1 MFTRSRKFVK
11 DALNDGSLINTE
23 ITVCGWISNFRVQ
36 KNQGIS
42 FITLND
48 GSGFTDLQIIV
59 DPQSEEEVANFGGI
73 YDRGTKGVSIMAVG
87 TLVESP
93 MAGQKVELKA
103 RNIEV
108 YGDVDAS
115 KYPISKNKLTLEHL
129 RNFPHLRIRTKTS
142 AAVARVRNTCS
153 TATHSFFQL
162 HGFKYVHTPV
172 LTSNDCEG
180 AGETF
185 GISNTLGQ
193 EGEPFFGKNVNLTVS
208 GQLHGETYASA
219 LGDIYTFGP
228 TFRAE
233 NSNTTRHLAEFWMIE
248 PEMCFINLEDLMN
261 ITDDYIKFCVRACLH
276 TLKDEIEFFDKHYQN
291 GLKEQLEALV
301 AAPFKRMTYTDVVEC
316 LEREI
321 AEGRAIVR
329 IKEMEN
335 KKFKKLA
342 KGKHVFEEPVFW
354 GCDLGSEHEKY
365 MTDKVVGGGL
375 IVYDYPK
382 EIKSFYMKENADG
395 KTVQAMDLL
404 VPNIG
409 ELVGGSMRI
418 DDFEEL
424 NSKMEAKQIS
434 IPWYLD
440 LRRYGSVPHG
450 GFGLGFERM
459 IMLITGIYN
468 IRDVIPYPRYPR
480 HCDM

>member
-1 MFTRSRKFVK
+1 MFKRSRTHVREALK
-11 DALNDGSLINTE
+11 DKKLIDNQ
-23 ITVCGWISNFRVQ
+23 ITVCGWIGNFRVQ
-36 KNQGIS
+36 KSNGIS
-42 FITLND
+42 FITLSD
-48 GSGFTDLQIIV
+48 GSCLTELQIIV
-59 DPQSEEEVANFGGI
+59 NPQSKEELANFDGI
-73 YDRGTKGVSIMAVG
+73 YERGTKGVSIKVTG

-93 MAGQKVELKA
+93 MSGQAVELKA
-103 RNIEV
+103 SSIEV
-108 YGDVDAS
+108 LGDVDAS

-129 RNFPHLRIRTKTS
+129 RNFPHLRVRTRTL
-142 AAVARVRNTCS
+142 AAIARVRNSCS
-153 TATHSFFQL
+153 LATHSFFQL

-185 GISNTLGQ
+185 TISNTLGS
-193 EGEPFFGKNVNLTVS
+193 EGEPFFGKDVNLTVS

-233 NSNTTRHLAEFWMIE
+233 NSNTSRHLAEFWMIE
-248 PEMCFINLEDLMN
+248 PEMCFIDLEDLMN
-261 ITDDYIKFCVRACLH
+261 ITDDYIKYCVRICLNS
-276 TLKDEIEFFDKHYQN
+276 LRDEIEFFDKHYQN
-291 GLKEQLEALV
+291 GLKNQLEALV
-301 AAPFKRMTYTDVVEC
+301 RAPFKRMTYTQVIEC
-316 LEREI
+316 LEKEI
-321 AEGRAIVR
+321 AEDRAIVR
-329 IKEMEN
+329 VKEMEN

-342 KGKHVFEEPVFW
+342 KGKHVFEEAVFW

-382 EIKSFYMKENADG
+382 EIKSFYMKENPDG

-418 DDFEEL
+418 DDFKDL
-424 NSKMEAKQIS
+424 NAKMEAKNIS
-434 IPWYLD
+434 VPWYLD

-450 GFGLGFERM
+450 GFGLGFERL
-459 IMLITGIYN
+459 IMMITGIYN
-468 IRDVIPYPRYPR
+468 IRDVIPFPRYPR

>member
-1 MFTRSRKFVK
+1 MFKRSRILVK
-11 DALNDGSLINTE
+11 DALSDTLYINKE
-23 ITVCGWISNFRVQ
+23 ITVCGWINNFRVQ
-36 KNQGIS
+36 KNNGIS
-42 FITLND
+42 FITLTD
-48 GSGFTDLQIIV
+48 GSCITDLQIIV
-59 DPQSEEEVANFGGI
+59 DPDNEDQLANFGGI
-73 YDRGTKGVSIMAVG
+73 YERGTKGVSITASG

-93 MAGQKVELKA
+93 MSGQAVELKA
-103 RNIEV
+103 SKIDV
-108 YGDVDAS
+108 FGDVDAS

-129 RNFPHLRIRTKTS
+129 RTFPHLRIRSKTS
-142 AAVARVRNTCS
+142 AAIARVRNTCS

-162 HGFKYVHTPV
+162 HGFKYVHTPI

-185 GISNTLGQ
+185 SISNTLGQ
-193 EGEPFFGKNVNLTVS
+193 EGEPFFGKEVNLTVS

-219 LGDIYTFGP
+219 LGDIYTLGP

-233 NSNTTRHLAEFWMIE
+233 NSNTSRHLAEFWMIE

-261 ITDDYIKFCVRACLH
+261 ITDDYIKYCVRVCLNS
-276 TLKDEIEFFDKHYQN
+276 LKDEIEFFDKHYQN
-291 GLKEQLEALV
+291 GLKTQLEALV
-301 AAPFKRMTYTDVVEC
+301 DMPFKRMSYTEVIEC

-321 AEGRAIVR
+321 AEGRAIVK

-365 MTDKVVGGGL
+365 MTDKVIQGAL
-375 IVYDYPK
+375 FVYDYPK

-424 NSKMEAKQIS
+424 NAKMEAKQIS
-434 IPWYLD
+434 VPWYLD

>member
-1 MFTRSRKFVK
+1 MFRRPRILVK
-11 DALNDGSLINTE
+11 DVLKDTALIGEEL
-23 ITVCGWISNFRVQ
+23 TVCGWINNFRVQ
-36 KNQGIS
+36 KNNGIS
-42 FITLND
+42 FISLND
-48 GSGFTDLQIIV
+48 GSCFEDLQIIV
-59 DPQSEEEVANFGGI
+59 DPQSEEEIARLDNI
-73 YDRGTKGVSIMAVG
+73 YSRGTKGVSIKTVG
-87 TLVESP
+87 KLVESP
-93 MAGQKVELKA
+93 MSGQAVELRA
-103 RNIEV
+103 SSIQV

-115 KYPISKNKLTLEHL
+115 KFPISKNRLTLEHL
-129 RNFPHLRIRTKTS
+129 RGFPHLRMRTRTI
-142 AAVARVRNTCS
+142 AAVARIRNTCS
-153 TATHSFFQL
+153 TATHDFFQQ
-162 HGFKYVHTPV
+162 HHFKYVHTPV

-185 GISNTLGQ
+185 GISNTIGSDD
-193 EGEPFFGKNVNLTVS
+193 EYFFGKPVNLTVS

-261 ITDDYIKFCVRACLH
+261 ITDDYIKFCVNACL
-276 TLKDEIEFFDKHYQN
+276 TDLKQDIEFFDKHYQN
-291 GLKEQLEALV
+291 GLKGQLEALLK
-301 AAPFKRMTYTDVVEC
+301 APFKRMSYTEVIEC

-329 IKEMEN
+329 VKEMEN

-342 KGKHVFEEPVFW
+342 KGKHVFEEAVFW

-365 MTDKVVGGGL
+365 MTDKVVQGAL
-375 IVYDYPK
+375 IVHDYPK

-424 NSKMEAKQIS
+424 NAKMEAKQIS

>member
-1 MFTRSRKFVK
+1 M
-11 DALNDGSLINTE
+11 
-23 ITVCGWISNFRVQ
+23 
-36 KNQGIS
+36 
-42 FITLND
+42 
-48 GSGFTDLQIIV
+48 
-59 DPQSEEEVANFGGI
+59 
-73 YDRGTKGVSIMAVG
+73 
-87 TLVESP
+87 
-93 MAGQKVELKA
+93 
-103 RNIEV
+103 
-108 YGDVDAS
+108 
-115 KYPISKNKLTLEHL
+115 
-129 RNFPHLRIRTKTS
+129 
-142 AAVARVRNTCS
+142 
-153 TATHSFFQL
+153 
-162 HGFKYVHTPV
+162 

-185 GISNTLGQ
+185 AISNTIGSDD
-193 EGEPFFGKNVNLTVS
+193 EYFFGKPVNLTVS

-248 PEMCFINLEDLMN
+248 PEMCFITLDDLMN
-261 ITDDYIKFCVRACLH
+261 ITDDYIKFCVNACL
-276 TLKDEIEFFDKHYQN
+276 TDLKQDIEFFDKHYQN
-291 GLKEQLEALV
+291 GLKEQLEALLKE
-301 AAPFKRMTYTDVVEC
+301 PFKRMSYTEVIEC

-329 IKEMEN
+329 VKEMEN

-365 MTDKVVGGGL
+365 MTDKVVQGAL

-424 NSKMEAKQIS
+424 NAKMEAKQIS

-450 GFGLGFERM
+450 GFGLGFERL